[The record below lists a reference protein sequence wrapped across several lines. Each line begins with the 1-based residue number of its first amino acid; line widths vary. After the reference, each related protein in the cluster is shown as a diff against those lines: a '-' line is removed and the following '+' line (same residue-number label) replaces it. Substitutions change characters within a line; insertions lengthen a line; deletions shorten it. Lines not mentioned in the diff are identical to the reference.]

1 MSLWTPDGEH
11 HVPRN
16 PPPKPTPE
24 PTSGHPDQTAEAD
37 LGDLAD
43 IPGFDE
49 LSPEEQAQARA
60 MAAELA
66 EARRRLADTPAAEI
80 VANHAMGCYELA
92 AIHLS
97 AAEPDLEEARL
108 AIDAMAGIC
117 NALPGRLGQNEQVL
131 REALQ
136 QLQIVYVQVHNAL
149 AEAQD

>member
-11 HVPRN
+11 HVPRT
-16 PPPKPTPE
+16 PPPAPE
-24 PTSGHPDQTAEAD
+24 PVQDDASFDD
-37 LGDLAD
+37 LSD

-49 LSPEEQAQARA
+49 LTPEEQAQARA

-66 EARRRLADTPAAEI
+66 EARQRLVEMPAAEI

-97 AAEPDLEEARL
+97 AAEPDLDEARL
-108 AIDAMAGIC
+108 AIDAMAGLC
-117 NALPGRLGQNEQVL
+117 KALPGRLGENEQVL

-136 QLQIVYVQVHNAL
+136 QLQIAYVQINNAL
-149 AEAQD
+149 AEERG